1 VRGGAKATI
10 AAAHDATSDPVP
22 FTLVEAA
29 PLAADE
35 PVPYALTERASDLFV
50 VDTTDVADLR
60 RRCPELFVRR
70 PDDAA

>member
-1 VRGGAKATI
+1 MLTGETTEDHADV
-10 AAAHDATSDPVP
+10 HDG
-22 FTLVEAA
+22 L
-29 PLAADE
+29 DE
-35 PVPYALTERASDLFV
+35 PVPYALTDRASDLFV